1 MPPGR
6 RRSGRLE
13 AGAPLQAELLHNAPR
28 MTMRLAF
35 ALSLLL
41 ASAAFAQ
48 DVDPLRNVSGTA
60 AHPGASPWVRSG
72 SGTFTFFHAFDA
84 HVTYLS
90 QTGPEEQE
98 NDVLSTN
105 WFAAGAKLDLGDR
118 AFVLARGRVS
128 LEPFTID
135 DSYPQFFQYVPE
147 DGLVDRMR
155 PHDLFGEAAVQV
167 GFKPTTNSLLSVY
180 GALVG
185 QPALGAAPAQIRP
198 SGVDFAEAPFGYDIQ
213 ETTHDSTSV
222 VTAGFTTRYFTVEAS
237 AFHDG
242 ATTGDHTEIAD
253 GDIDSQSAR
262 LTLTPTPS
270 LAIQIS
276 RGELGEDLAQR
287 DVTSASLTY
296 AGSFAAITA
305 LWTSRD
311 YTDETF
317 ANETAW
323 GLELALR
330 ASRNTFMARIEHVD
344 RPAGFP
350 LTFDP
355 SEVEEATHY
364 TAGYI
369 FDVIP
374 NARYKMGVG
383 VNVDYRT
390 KTRELEDIYG
400 HKPQGIY
407 AFLRIRT

>member
-1 MPPGR
+1 MITRVG
-6 RRSGRLE
+6 
-13 AGAPLQAELLHNAPR
+13 
-28 MTMRLAF
+28 F
-35 ALSLLL
+35 ALALLL
-41 ASAAFAQ
+41 SSAVLAQ
-48 DVDPLRNVSGTA
+48 GVDPLGNVSGTTP
-60 AHPGASPWVRSG
+60 HPGASPWVRSG
-72 SGTFTFFHAFDA
+72 SGAFTFFHAFDA

-105 WFAAGAKLDLGDR
+105 WFAAGAKLDLGER

-128 LEPFTID
+128 LEPYTID

-155 PHDLFGEAAVQV
+155 PNDLFGEAAVQI
-167 GFKPTTNSLLSVY
+167 GFRPTNASLISVY

-185 QPALGAAPAQIRP
+185 QPALGAAPAQLRP

-222 VTAGFTTRYFTVEAS
+222 VTAGFATRFFTIEAS

-242 ATTGDHTEIAD
+242 ATTGDHTELD
-253 GDIDSQSAR
+253 TGDIDSQSAR
-262 LTLTPTPS
+262 LTVTPAPS
-270 LAIQIS
+270 LAIQVS

-296 AGSFAAITA
+296 AGTFAAVTA
-305 LWTSRD
+305 LWTSRAYED
-311 YTDETF
+311 DVL

-323 GLELALR
+323 GLEVALR

-350 LTFDP
+350 LAVDRTG
-355 SEVEEATHY
+355 VEEATHY

-369 FDVIP
+369 FDLIP
-374 NARYKMGVG
+374 NGRYKLGAG

-390 KTRELEDIYG
+390 KTRELEEIYG
-400 HKPQGIY
+400 HKPQGIF
-407 AFLRIRT
+407 AFVRLRT

>member
-1 MPPGR
+1 M
-6 RRSGRLE
+6 
-13 AGAPLQAELLHNAPR
+13 QAELLHNARR
-28 MTMRLAF
+28 MTKRFAV

-41 ASAAFAQ
+41 SFAALGQ
-48 DVDPLRNVSGTA
+48 GIDPLQNVSGTTP
-60 AHPGASPWVRSG
+60 HPGTSPWVRSG
-72 SGTFTFFHAFDA
+72 SGSLTFFHAFDA

-118 AFVLARGRVS
+118 AFVLGRGRVS
-128 LEPFTID
+128 LEPFTTD
-135 DSYPQFFQYVPE
+135 DSYPQFFQYIPE

-155 PHDLFGEAAVQV
+155 PHDLFGEAAVQF
-167 GFKPTTNSLLSVY
+167 GYKPTTNTMISVY

-185 QPALGAAPAQIRP
+185 QPALGAAPAQLRP

-222 VTAGFTTRYFTVEAS
+222 VTAGFTTRFFTIEAS

-242 ATTGDHTEIAD
+242 ATTGDHTELD
-253 GDIDSQSAR
+253 TGDMDSQSAR

-287 DVTSASLTY
+287 DITSASLTY
-296 AGSFAAITA
+296 SGPVASITA

-311 YTDETF
+311 HADETL
-317 ANETAW
+317 ASETAW
-323 GLELALR
+323 GLEFALR
-330 ASRNTFMARIEHVD
+330 ASRNTLMARIEHVD
-344 RPAGFP
+344 RPLGFP
-350 LTFDP
+350 LNLTFDP
-355 SEVEEATHY
+355 SEVEEHTHY

-369 FDVIP
+369 FDFISG
-374 NARYKMGVG
+374 AKYKMGAG
-383 VNVDYRT
+383 VNIDYKT
-390 KTRELEDIYG
+390 KTRELEEVYG

-407 AFLRIRT
+407 AFVRFRT

>member
-1 MPPGR
+1 MITRVG
-6 RRSGRLE
+6 
-13 AGAPLQAELLHNAPR
+13 
-28 MTMRLAF
+28 F
-35 ALSLLL
+35 ALALLL
-41 ASAAFAQ
+41 SSAVFAQ
-48 DVDPLRNVSGTA
+48 GVDPLGNLSGTTP
-60 AHPGASPWVRSG
+60 HPGASPWVRSG

-128 LEPFTID
+128 LEPYTID

-147 DGLVDRMR
+147 DGLIDRMR
-155 PHDLFGEAAVQV
+155 PHDLFGEVAVQA
-167 GFKPTTNSLLSVY
+167 GFRPTNASLVSIY

-185 QPALGAAPAQIRP
+185 QPALGPAPAQLRP

-222 VTAGFTTRYFTVEAS
+222 LTAGFATRFFTIEAS
-237 AFHDG
+237 TFHDG
-242 ATTGDHTEIAD
+242 ATTGDHTELDTD
-253 GDIDSQSAR
+253 GDMDSQSAR

-296 AGSFAAITA
+296 SGSFAAITA
-305 LWTSRD
+305 LWTSRS
-311 YTDETF
+311 YEETVLS
-317 ANETAW
+317 ADETAW
-323 GLELALR
+323 GLEVALR
-330 ASRNTFMARIEHVD
+330 ASRNTFMARVEHVD

-350 LTFDP
+350 LAIDP
-355 SEVEEATHY
+355 SAVEEATHY

-369 FDVIP
+369 FDFVP
-374 NARYKMGVG
+374 NARYKIGAG
-383 VNVDYRT
+383 VNLDYRT
-390 KTRELEDIYG
+390 KTHDLEDIYG

-407 AFLRIRT
+407 AFVRFRT

>member
-1 MPPGR
+1 MIKR
-6 RRSGRLE
+6 F
-13 AGAPLQAELLHNAPR
+13 
-28 MTMRLAF
+28 AF
-35 ALSLLL
+35 ALSLLV
-41 ASAAFAQ
+41 SFAAFAQ
-48 DVDPLRNVSGTA
+48 GVDPLANLSGTTP
-60 AHPGASPWVRSG
+60 HPGASPWVRSG
-72 SGTFTFFHAFDA
+72 SGALTFFHGFDA

-105 WFAAGAKLDLGDR
+105 WFAAGAKMDFARG
-118 AFVLARGRVS
+118 FILARGRVS
-128 LEPFTID
+128 LEPYTID

-147 DGLVDRMR
+147 DGRIDRMR
-155 PHDLFGEAAVQV
+155 PNDLFGEAAVQV
-167 GFKPTTNSLLSVY
+167 GFRPTNASLISVY

-185 QPALGAAPAQIRP
+185 QPALGAAPAQLRP
-198 SGVDFAEAPFGYDIQ
+198 SGVDFAEAPFGYDIH

-222 VTAGFTTRYFTVEAS
+222 ITAGFATRLVTIEAS

-242 ATTGDHTEIAD
+242 ATTGDHTELD
-253 GDIDSQSAR
+253 TGDIDSQSAR
-262 LTLTPTPS
+262 LTLTPTPH

-296 AGSFAAITA
+296 GGPVASLTA
-305 LWTSRD
+305 LWTSREHN
-311 YTDETF
+311 DETV

-323 GLELALR
+323 GLEVALR

-350 LTFDP
+350 LAVDRT
-355 SEVEEATHY
+355 ETEEATHY
-364 TAGYI
+364 TAGYV
-369 FDVIP
+369 FDFVP

-390 KTRELEDIYG
+390 QTRELEDIYG
-400 HKPQGIY
+400 HKPQGIF
-407 AFLRIRT
+407 AFVRFRT